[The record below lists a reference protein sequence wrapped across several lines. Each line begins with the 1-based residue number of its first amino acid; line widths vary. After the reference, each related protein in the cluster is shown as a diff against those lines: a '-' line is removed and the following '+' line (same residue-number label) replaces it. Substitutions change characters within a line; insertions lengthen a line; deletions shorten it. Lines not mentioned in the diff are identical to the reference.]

1 MDATAFFA
9 AVNELAESKGISKEA
24 VIDSLKDSIQKAYI
38 KYLGGGDDAKVT
50 VTIDEEKGVIEVAQ
64 IKTVVDDVQDDYLEI
79 SVEDANAGLKKAKY
93 KAGDDFAIPCSVDD
107 FSKVAAMA
115 VKNLLRQNLATAERT
130 ALYEIYKDHIGEM
143 VTGTVEKADD
153 RSVSV
158 NIGRTTVELGRREMI
173 GDEYFK
179 VGDPIKVYIQEVKS
193 AVPEEGKAPRG
204 PQIEV
209 TRSSEGFLKRLFE
222 EEIHEIYDGT
232 VIIKGIAREAGIRSK
247 VAVMSNNE
255 DVDATGACIGQA
267 GSRIQ
272 KIVAQLGNGKDKEKI
287 DVINYSTNPG
297 LFICE
302 ALRPATVVG
311 VNLIDPNAVPFPKAI
326 AVVKDEQLSLAIGRR
341 GANARLANK
350 ITGWSIDIKEEKDAK
365 TSGLE
370 YTTAEEWAKKAEEEK
385 KVKEREDFARKGAEE
400 AAAKTVVAPV
410 APSVTPIAP
419 TASANPSE
427 FPPEAM
433 NPATAALAEAKKQEE
448 AAKAAAAAPVAAPAQ
463 EAAPAVS
470 AAPVAPA
477 PVQKPAPAPVTP
489 TVVHTT
495 TTLSDLEKEL
505 EAAKEKKTQPAS
517 KFRRPRK
524 ITEEEVKH
532 ATPVA
537 KPGEAMP
544 VYTEE
549 ELAALAKEEAEN
561 PDNANTDEADNAEED
576 VDYSD
581 YDKYYDDDDKK

>member
-50 VTIDEEKGVIEVAQ
+50 VTIDEEKGAIEVAQ

-130 ALYEIYKDHIGEM
+130 ALYEIYKDHIAEM

-232 VIIKGIAREAGIRSK
+232 VIIKGIAREAGVRSK
-247 VAVMSNNE
+247 VAVYSTNE
-255 DVDATGACIGQA
+255 DVDPTGACIGPG

-272 KIVAQLGNGKDKEKI
+272 KIVSQLGNGKDKEKI
-287 DVINYSTNPG
+287 DIISWSNNPG
-297 LFICE
+297 LYIAESFRPSQ
-302 ALRPATVVG
+302 ALG
-311 VNLIDPNAVPFPKAI
+311 VAIVDAHADPHPKAV
-326 AVVKDEQLSLAIGRR
+326 AVVKDDSLSLAIGKK

-350 ITGWSIDIKEEKDAK
+350 LTGWSIDIKEESEAKDE
-365 TSGLE
+365 GLA
-370 YTTAEEWAKKAEEEK
+370 YTTFEDLQKQAEEEK
-385 KVKEREDFARKGAEE
+385 KASERAAYAQASKEAAEKRAEE
-400 AAAKTVVAPV
+400 VQQLADQMAEKAAETPAAPSPVETPV
-410 APSVTPIAP
+410 APAV
-419 TASANPSE
+419 
-427 FPPEAM
+427 
-433 NPATAALAEAKKQEE
+433 
-448 AAKAAAAAPVAAPAQ
+448 
-463 EAAPAVS
+463 EAAPAVPT
-470 AAPVAPA
+470 APVAPA
-477 PVQKPAPAPVTP
+477 PVETPVAPKVEQPIEVKT
-489 TVVHTT
+489 TVS
-495 TTLSDLEKEL
+495 LEDLEKNLEEEKNAPHVESDFSKRPSYNKGKNRRPHQISDKEVEHIKPTDVPNSSANAMPIYSQEEL
-505 EAAKEKKTQPAS
+505 EA
-517 KFRRPRK
+517 
-524 ITEEEVKH
+524 I
-532 ATPVA
+532 
-537 KPGEAMP
+537 
-544 VYTEE
+544 
-549 ELAALAKEEAEN
+549 AKEEEEN
-561 PDNANTDEADNAEED
+561 GGKEESEENID
-576 VDYSD
+576 IDQ

>member
-1 MDATAFFA
+1 M
-9 AVNELAESKGISKEA
+9 
-24 VIDSLKDSIQKAYI
+24 
-38 KYLGGGDDAKVT
+38 
-50 VTIDEEKGVIEVAQ
+50 
-64 IKTVVDDVQDDYLEI
+64 
-79 SVEDANAGLKKAKY
+79 
-93 KAGDDFAIPCSVDD
+93 
-107 FSKVAAMA
+107 
-115 VKNLLRQNLATAERT
+115 
-130 ALYEIYKDHIGEM
+130 
-143 VTGTVEKADD
+143 
-153 RSVSV
+153 
-158 NIGRTTVELGRREMI
+158 
-173 GDEYFK
+173 
-179 VGDPIKVYIQEVKS
+179 
-193 AVPEEGKAPRG
+193 
-204 PQIEV
+204 
-209 TRSSEGFLKRLFE
+209 
-222 EEIHEIYDGT
+222 
-232 VIIKGIAREAGIRSK
+232 
-247 VAVMSNNE
+247 
-255 DVDATGACIGQA
+255 
-267 GSRIQ
+267 
-272 KIVAQLGNGKDKEKI
+272 
-287 DVINYSTNPG
+287 
-297 LFICE
+297 
-302 ALRPATVVG
+302 
-311 VNLIDPNAVPFPKAI
+311 
-326 AVVKDEQLSLAIGRR
+326 
-341 GANARLANK
+341 
-350 ITGWSIDIKEEKDAK
+350 
-365 TSGLE
+365 
-370 YTTAEEWAKKAEEEK
+370 
-385 KVKEREDFARKGAEE
+385 
-400 AAAKTVVAPV
+400 VAPV